1 MAQITKDITVDVAKK
16 NLFQALVA
24 KQNDNNSRF
33 LKVTICNEGTK
44 IEVPST
50 ATVLINAERADNSS
64 KAFAGTVN
72 SDGTV
77 TVPLTNW
84 MLGLDDVVRCSISV
98 IGSDEQKLTST
109 SFSIDVEA
117 AEYEGSDITD
127 DENYDVLITLISDVS
142 DAKLACET
150 ATIAANSAT
159 ELAQGAATAAN
170 DAATAAAS
178 AATAAEEISDFYG
191 SPLVALTAADMTQTN
206 RIYVYTGTEEGYT
219 SGNWYYY
226 NGSAWVSGGTYN
238 STIVD
243 GNLVT
248 DTDNNV
254 TYLVKFKLVNGKPV
268 IEYKENAT

>member
-84 MLGLDDVVRCSISV
+84 MLGLDDIVRCSISV

-206 RIYVYTGTEEGYT
+206 RIYVYTGTEDGYT

-226 NGSAWVSGGTYN
+226 NGSAWVSGGVYN
-238 STIVD
+238 SSTVARL
-243 GNLVT
+243 LVA
-248 DTDNNV
+248 DTDNNKNYQL
-254 TYLVKFKLVNGKPV
+254 TFSLTGGKPV
-268 IEYKENAT
+268 INYEEM